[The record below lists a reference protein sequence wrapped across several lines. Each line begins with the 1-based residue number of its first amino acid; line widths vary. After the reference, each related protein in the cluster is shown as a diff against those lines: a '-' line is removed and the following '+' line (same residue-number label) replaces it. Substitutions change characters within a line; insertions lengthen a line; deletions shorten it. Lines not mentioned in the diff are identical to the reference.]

1 MKHIKYI
8 LLTLIFMTPYMISS
22 SQKLDK
28 PVKIAVT
35 KASANYL
42 NWIKKGD
49 ALIIPVDMYPLGLS
63 VSLSAL
69 NECSGLLVTGG
80 EDVDPSF
87 YGKSSEK
94 GLCKEIDPYRDTLEI
109 TLIRKALEM
118 KIPVLGICR
127 GEQVLNVALGGTL
140 IVDIP
145 TYFKTKAGSL
155 KPVAAHECDDYIKCY
170 HSVTVFPG
178 TLLHSV
184 VSCDSG
190 FVSSNHHQAVDRLG
204 KGLRCSTLSPD
215 GLIEGI
221 EWEDPQGKSFL
232 LGVQWHPERMD
243 TSNAFSGNVL
253 KKFLSVCNQ
262 YHVTQN
268 SQ

>member
-8 LLTLIFMTPYMISS
+8 LLPLIFMTPYMISS
-22 SQKLDK
+22 SQRQGK

-35 KASANYL
+35 KASPNYL

-49 ALIIPVDMYPLGLS
+49 ALIIPVDMYPLGLNA
-63 VSLSAL
+63 SLTAL

-80 EDVDPSF
+80 EDVDPSV
-87 YGKSSEK
+87 YGKSSER
-94 GLCKEIDPYRDTLEI
+94 GLCKEIDAFRDTLEI
-109 TLIRKALEM
+109 SLIRKALEM

-145 TYFKTKAGSL
+145 DYFRKSGGKI
-155 KPVAAHECDDYIKCY
+155 KPEAAHQCNDYLKCY
-170 HSVTVFPG
+170 HSVTVYPG

-190 FVSSNHHQAVDRLG
+190 FVSSNHHQAVDQLG
-204 KGLRCSTLSPD
+204 TGLRCSTRSPD

-221 EWEDPQGKSFL
+221 EWEDPEGKAFL

-243 TSNAFSGNVL
+243 TSNAFSGNL
-253 KKFLSVCNQ
+253 LRKFLSVCNL
-262 YHVTQN
+262 YHVN
-268 SQ
+268 